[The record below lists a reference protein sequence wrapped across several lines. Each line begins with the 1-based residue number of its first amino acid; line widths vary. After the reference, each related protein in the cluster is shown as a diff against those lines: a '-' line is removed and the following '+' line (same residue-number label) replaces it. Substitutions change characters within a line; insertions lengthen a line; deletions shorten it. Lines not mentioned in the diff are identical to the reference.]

1 MKKFASGPCFAAA
14 VNVAFCGF
22 GRSFLEENRED
33 TTKARKERKDRAR
46 VLTMLH
52 EEETK
57 GMPSKR
63 KLPRSK
69 RRNRK

>member
-1 MKKFASGPCFAAA
+1 MDRSLLYAGISAFSGGTSVPLDYA
-14 VNVAFCGF
+14 
-22 GRSFLEENRED
+22 RED
-33 TTKARKERKDRAR
+33 TSKARKERKDRAR
-46 VLTMLH
+46 VLTMIH